1 MSKVKFKKPNF
12 DTLTPSST
20 KKVTSKLLGYLDEVN
35 PDAKQYVEYL
45 LSSDRHADINSKVD
59 TSKLEKLDAKIL
71 EVLKKIEENMIDE
84 QDTSIKYKDRASEA
98 GVGFWLGDDFWETE
112 TAGADSES
120 DTDLFVFRRPKTL
133 TERRKRI
140 EERRR
145 KREERRRKREERRRK
160 REERRRKREERRR
173 KRIEER
179 RKRIEE
185 RRRKR
190 EERRKRIEER
200 RRKRIEERRKRIE
213 ERRKRNSDRLNRSSN
228 KEPKPKA
235 RASEI
240 KVKKTETGIR
250 VASEANANRKI
261 DNSGANANRKVFK
274 KNIFEE
280 ITKASKTNFVKKALE
295 IGVKPAFAVA
305 KFAVKLATWPVAAV
319 LAAADAAAGY
329 QNASEN
335 LGVKESEL
343 TTTNKISSAVASAL
357 SLGLMDADY
366 MSKAVNN
373 SIGGNPDLKRFEA
386 AGLIKHVDLGDSKI
400 TDWDAIEKL
409 SKDDIARIINID
421 DWSKEDEERLNE
433 LYQKASDKPK
443 RNDDSKF
450 KLADQVQNIDKNMT
464 VIQLDN
470 LGIINQSLIGNSK
483 IADWDVITALPEA
496 NVDRL
501 IEFNDWDEST
511 LVRLKG
517 IKSIAKDVDAFKKTL
532 PKMTKAEQTNAVKK
546 KLNVFI
552 KKRSELKDSRD
563 ATKRQLLDD
572 GIRAYTHVLDAI
584 KHNRIEAKDQRY
596 EPLSVADINAASVNL
611 QNVDL
616 KPGVYSTLTEEFP
629 TGDLTLGIAPG
640 EKLPPMDLKPSNA
653 TFNLHDE
660 VGVLSEKYE
669 TGGRGVGT
677 ISSGRG
683 DPGGIS
689 YGSWQLSSNAGTLD
703 AYLKSPEAGKYGKQ
717 FAGLK
722 INSPEFQKRWKQV
735 AATDPAGFAKS
746 QHDFLLRQNVNPVM
760 SYAASKGID
769 IGSKTIQN
777 VLWSQA
783 IQHGLKGNRE
793 IIDLAVKK
801 ASPADTANLVEAL
814 YDARATYVAKL
825 PGLQANTKESLI
837 RRYKAEGSDALAMWA
852 QESKGS
858 KKSNQ
863 ASVKE
868 AAARVPVSPKPAV
881 VNKAAEANS
890 VNSYNNNIIN
900 SSTTSTESILKA
912 ATAAGAA
919 AGLQALQSFKQSEEV
934 DSEQAAPIFTRFPIT
949 QDGRK

>member
-20 KKVTSKLLGYLDEVN
+20 EKVTSKLLGYLNEVN

-45 LSSDRHADINSKVD
+45 LSTDRHANITSKAD
-59 TSKLEKLDAKIL
+59 TSKLETIDAKIL

-98 GVGFWLGDDFWETE
+98 STRFWLGDDFWETE
-112 TAGADSES
+112 TGNDES
-120 DTDLFVFRRPKTL
+120 NNDLFVFRRPKTL
-133 TERRKRI
+133 TERRKRV

-145 KREERRRKREERRRK
+145 KRSERRSRTSSGSTNRKGSKESKPKET
-160 REERRRKREERRR
+160 
-173 KRIEER
+173 
-179 RKRIEE
+179 
-185 RRRKR
+185 
-190 EERRKRIEER
+190 
-200 RRKRIEERRKRIE
+200 
-213 ERRKRNSDRLNRSSN
+213 
-228 KEPKPKA
+228 EPKT
-235 RASEI
+235 RASET
-240 KVKKTETGIR
+240 KASTKETKTERT
-250 VASEANANRKI
+250 ASESKPEP
-261 DNSGANANRKVFK
+261 KVSK
-274 KNIFEE
+274 AEHKPNTKE
-280 ITKASKTNFVKKALE
+280 ISKASKTNFVKKAL
-295 IGVKPAFAVA
+295 GVGAKSAKAV
-305 KFAVKLATWPVAAV
+305 VKIAGLP
-319 LAAADAAAGY
+319 LAAALSVYDGLTGY
-329 QNASEN
+329 KNASEN
-335 LGVKESEL
+335 LGTKESET
-343 TTTNKISSAVASAL
+343 TTTNKISSAAGSVMSGL
-357 SLGLMDADY
+357 TLGIVGSDY
-366 MSKAVNN
+366 FSKAVNN
-373 SIGGNPDLKRFEA
+373 SIGGNADIKRFEA
-386 AGLIKHVDLGDSKI
+386 AGLIKHVAIGDSKVL
-400 TDWDAIEKL
+400 DWGAISKL

-421 DWSKEDEERLNE
+421 DWSKEDEEHLDK

-443 RNDDSKF
+443 PKDDSKF

-464 VIQLDN
+464 VVQLDN

-483 IADWDVITALPEA
+483 VVDWDTVTALPEA

-517 IKSIAKDVDAFKKTL
+517 IKSIAKDVDAFKKEL
-532 PKMTKAEQTNAVKK
+532 PDMTKAEQTTAVKK

-552 KKRSELKDSRD
+552 KKRSKLKDSRD
-563 ATKRQLLDD
+563 AAKRQLLDD
-572 GIRAYTHVLDAI
+572 GIRAYTNVLDAI
-584 KHNRIEAKDQRY
+584 KHNRIESKDQRY
-596 EPLSVADINAASVNL
+596 EPLSVTDINAASVNL

-629 TGDLTLGIAPG
+629 TGDLTMGIAPG

-669 TGGRGVGT
+669 TGGRGVST

-735 AATDPAGFAKS
+735 AATDPSGFAKS

-769 IGSKTIQN
+769 TSSKTIQN

-783 IQHGLKGNRE
+783 IQHGLKGNKE

-801 ASPADTANLVEAL
+801 VSPVDIPNLVEAL

-825 PGLQANTKESLI
+825 PGLQAGTKESLI
-837 RRYKAEGSDALAMWA
+837 RRYKAEGSDALAMWS

-868 AAARVPVSPKPAV
+868 AAARGPVSPSKPEV

-912 ATAAGAA
+912 ATVAGAA
-919 AGLQALQSFKQSEEV
+919 AGLQALQASKHSEEV
-934 DSEQAAPIFTRFPIT
+934 DSEHSAPIFTRFPIT
-949 QDGRK
+949 QDGSK

>member
-98 GVGFWLGDDFWETE
+98 GVGFWLGNDFWETE
-112 TAGADSES
+112 TAGADNES
-120 DTDLFVFRRPKTL
+120 NTDLFAFRRPKTL

-145 KREERRRKREERRRK
+145 KRS
-160 REERRRKREERRR
+160 
-173 KRIEER
+173 
-179 RKRIEE
+179 
-185 RRRKR
+185 
-190 EERRKRIEER
+190 
-200 RRKRIEERRKRIE
+200 

-228 KEPKPKA
+228 KESKSKETKAETKA
-235 RASEI
+235 RASET
-240 KVKKTETGIR
+240 KTEPKTRASETKAKETKTETR
-250 VASEANANRKI
+250 VASEAKPET
-261 DNSGANANRKVFK
+261 KVSK
-274 KNIFEE
+274 KSSKNISKE
-280 ITKASKTNFVKKALE
+280 ISKASKTNFVKKALG
-295 IGVKPAFAVA
+295 IGAKSAKVVAKAAALPVAVA
-305 KFAVKLATWPVAAV
+305 LSIYDGVT
-319 LAAADAAAGY
+319 GY
-329 QNASEN
+329 KNASEN

-343 TTTNKISSAVASAL
+343 TTTNKISSTAGSVL
-357 SLGLMDADY
+357 SGLTLGLIDADY

-373 SIGGNPDLKRFEA
+373 SIGGNADLKRFET
-386 AGLIKHVDLGDSKI
+386 AGLIKHVSLGDSKI

-421 DWSKEDEERLNE
+421 DWSKEDEERLNK
-433 LYQKASDKPK
+433 LYQKASNKPK
-443 RNDDSKF
+443 HKDDSKF

-483 IADWDVITALPEA
+483 IADWDTITALPEA

-552 KKRSELKDSRD
+552 KKRSKLKDSRD
-563 ATKRQLLDD
+563 AAKLQLLDD

-584 KHNRIEAKDQRY
+584 KHNRIESKDQRY
-596 EPLSVADINAASVNL
+596 EPLSVTDINAASVNL

-689 YGSWQLSSNAGTLD
+689 YGSWQLSSNAGTLG

-912 ATAAGAA
+912 ATVAGAA

>member
-1 MSKVKFKKPNF
+1 M
-12 DTLTPSST
+12 
-20 KKVTSKLLGYLDEVN
+20 
-35 PDAKQYVEYL
+35 
-45 LSSDRHADINSKVD
+45 
-59 TSKLEKLDAKIL
+59 
-71 EVLKKIEENMIDE
+71 
-84 QDTSIKYKDRASEA
+84 
-98 GVGFWLGDDFWETE
+98 
-112 TAGADSES
+112 
-120 DTDLFVFRRPKTL
+120 
-133 TERRKRI
+133 
-140 EERRR
+140 
-145 KREERRRKREERRRK
+145 
-160 REERRRKREERRR
+160 
-173 KRIEER
+173 
-179 RKRIEE
+179 
-185 RRRKR
+185 
-190 EERRKRIEER
+190 
-200 RRKRIEERRKRIE
+200 
-213 ERRKRNSDRLNRSSN
+213 
-228 KEPKPKA
+228 
-235 RASEI
+235 
-240 KVKKTETGIR
+240 
-250 VASEANANRKI
+250 
-261 DNSGANANRKVFK
+261 
-274 KNIFEE
+274 
-280 ITKASKTNFVKKALE
+280 
-295 IGVKPAFAVA
+295 
-305 KFAVKLATWPVAAV
+305 
-319 LAAADAAAGY
+319 AAALSAYDAATGY
-329 QNASEN
+329 KNASEN

-343 TTTNKISSAVASAL
+343 TTTNKISSALGSAL
-357 SLGLMDADY
+357 SLGLIDADY

-373 SIGGNPDLKRFEA
+373 SLGGNADLKRFEA

-400 TDWDAIEKL
+400 TDWDAIKKL

-421 DWSKEDEERLNE
+421 DWSEEDEERLNK
-433 LYQKASDKPK
+433 LYQKASNKPK

-483 IADWDVITALPEA
+483 IADWDTITALPEA

-572 GIRAYTHVLDAI
+572 GIRAYTNVLDAI
-584 KHNRIEAKDQRY
+584 KHNRIESKDQRY

-640 EKLPPMDLKPSNA
+640 EKLPPMDLKPSSA

>member
-45 LSSDRHADINSKVD
+45 LSSDRHSDINSKVD
-59 TSKLEKLDAKIL
+59 TSKLEKLDEKIL

-98 GVGFWLGDDFWETE
+98 GVGFWLGNDFWETE

-120 DTDLFVFRRPKTL
+120 NTDLFTFRRPKTL

-140 EERRR
+140 KER
-145 KREERRRKREERRRK
+145 
-160 REERRRKREERRR
+160 
-173 KRIEER
+173 R

-190 EERRKRIEER
+190 EEQRRKRIEEQ
-200 RRKRIEERRKRIE
+200 
-213 ERRKRNSDRLNRSSN
+213 RKRNSDRLNRSSN
-228 KEPKPKA
+228 KEPEPKETKTEPKTRAPETKAEPKTRAPETKTEPKA

-240 KVKKTETGIR
+240 KTEPKAR
-250 VASEANANRKI
+250 ASEIRAPETKVGETKNEIRTA
-261 DNSGANANRKVFK
+261 SGAKPEAKNETKVFK
-274 KNIFEE
+274 KSSKNIFEG

-305 KFAVKLATWPVAAV
+305 KFAVKAVALPVAMI
-319 LAAADAAAGY
+319 LSAADAAAGY
-329 QNASEN
+329 KNASEN

-343 TTTNKISSAVASAL
+343 TTTNKISSALGSAL
-357 SLGLMDADY
+357 SLGLIDADY

-421 DWSKEDEERLNE
+421 DWSEEDEERLNK
-433 LYQKASDKPK
+433 LYQKASNKPK

-584 KHNRIEAKDQRY
+584 KHNRIESKDQRY

-900 SSTTSTESILKA
+900 SSTTSSESILKA